1 MASDYAR
8 RRRSTYRAWPHCPTD
23 PEATPNSATPQ
34 QPRSPPPTP
43 GRCARRTTPPGLPAR
58 ARAHRHTRQTQ
69 PIPHRPRRQRHVVR
83 AGRTAPP
90 TGGRSLHHLA
100 QAHLPAL
107 TRGSAAAPSSAPT
120 SFGGGPGR
128 AARLVNQRARP
139 STAPRRDRT
148 DTHQPNS
155 QRCHPSRP
163 TANGCNSPDDPLP
176 TLAAAPPA
184 NVSRRRDGCQPD
196 SPPTSASWVPATAQ
210 AAYER
215 LPPPGHSQARPG
227 RRQPAVTRGR

>member
-120 SFGGGPGR
+120 SFGGGQAGQRVSSTSAPVPVPRHAGTVPTPTNR
-128 AARLVNQRARP
+128 TASAATPAGLPRTAVTAR
-139 STAPRRDRT
+139 TT
-148 DTHQPNS
+148 
-155 QRCHPSRP
+155 PSRRSLLHRP
-163 TANGCNSPDDPLP
+163 QTSRGGGMGANQI
-176 TLAAAPPA
+176 
-184 NVSRRRDGCQPD
+184 VRRRQRLGSQPRHKQRTSGYRHRVIAKPGQGVD
-196 SPPTSASWVPATAQ
+196 SPP
-210 AAYER
+210 
-215 LPPPGHSQARPG
+215 
-227 RRQPAVTRGR
+227 